1 VIDLSAWIVLGLS
14 LIGYVLFFSLR
25 FRLKT
30 SLILTAVSLAAL
42 TAIAWIFVP

>member
-1 VIDLSAWIVLGLS
+1 VLGLS

-42 TAIAWIFVP
+42 AAVAWLLVP